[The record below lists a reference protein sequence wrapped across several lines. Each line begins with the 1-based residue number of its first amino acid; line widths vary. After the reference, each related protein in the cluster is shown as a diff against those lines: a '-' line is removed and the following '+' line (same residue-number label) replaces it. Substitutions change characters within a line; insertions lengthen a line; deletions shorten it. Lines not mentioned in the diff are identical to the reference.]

1 MREQSF
7 FHSTTSIRHRR
18 KLITSLKSDNNEEFF
33 NHDTKAEIL
42 WTAYI
47 ERLGSSTPIVL
58 PDNLDE
64 LIIMAENL
72 EILEVPFTHE
82 EVDEVVKSLATDKT
96 PGPDGF
102 NNDFL
107 KTCWSIIAPDFYA
120 LCEGFRKGEIC
131 LQSIN
136 GSFITL
142 LPKVDNPSSIG
153 DYRPISLLNCLMKLI
168 TKLLANRLHKVI
180 TELIHKN
187 QYGFIESR
195 TIQDCLAWILEYLH
209 LCHPSKKRN
218 HHTEVRF

>member
-1 MREQSF
+1 M
-7 FHSTTSIRHRR
+7 I
-18 KLITSLKSDNNEEFF
+18 
-33 NHDTKAEIL
+33 
-42 WTAYI
+42 
-47 ERLGSSTPIVL
+47 
-58 PDNLDE
+58 DNLE
-64 LIIMAENL
+64 V
-72 EILEVPFTHE
+72 LEVPFTHE

-96 PGPDGF
+96 PGPNGF

-107 KTCWSIIAPDFYA
+107 KKCWSIIAPDFYA
-120 LCEGFRKGEIC
+120 LCEGFQRGEIC

-153 DYRPISLLNCLMKLI
+153 DNRPISLLNCSMKLI

-218 HHTEVRF
+218 QHTEVRF